1 MDYVQNLTSFA
12 TYVSI
17 GGALLLLGVVLFS
30 LTTKFSEVKLINEG
44 NVAVALKLYGK
55 VLGLAIVIY
64 SAFSNSLNV
73 VDALIWGGIGIAT
86 QIIVYLVIEYVFTP
100 KTNLAKKVE
109 EGNIA
114 IGLSLFVISVAVGLV
129 IAGSLTY

>member
-1 MDYVQNLTSFA
+1 MEYIQNFTDFA
-12 TYVSI
+12 IYVSV
-17 GGALLLLGVVLFS
+17 GGILLLIGAILFS

-64 SAFSNSLNV
+64 SAFSNSLDV
-73 VDALIWGGIGIAT
+73 KDALIWGCIGIVT
-86 QIIVYLVIEYVFTP
+86 QIVVYVVIEYIFTP

-109 EGNIA
+109 EGNVA
-114 IGLSLFVISVAVGLV
+114 VGLSLFSISIAVGLV

>member
-1 MDYVQNLTSFA
+1 MDYVQSLTNFGI
-12 TYVSI
+12 YVSI

-64 SAFSNSLNV
+64 SAFSNSLNEI
-73 VDALIWGGIGIAT
+73 DALIWGGIGIIT
-86 QIIVYLVIEYVFTP
+86 QILVYLLIEYVFTP

-109 EGNIA
+109 EGNVA
-114 IGLSLFVISVAVGLV
+114 IGLSLFVISVSVGLI
-129 IAGSLTY
+129 IAGSLSY